1 MASTFSALKIELP
14 GTGEQAGT
22 WGVTT
27 NTNLGTALQQA
38 IVGKA
43 TLVTGDFTADS
54 YTLPYT
60 DSNADQDF
68 RALVLDITATLTGA
82 GTVIVPDIEKPYIV
96 FNNSVGGFAV
106 TVKISGGAGI
116 SVPNGKKMILYN
128 TGSGGDVI
136 SAVDY
141 FAAIET
147 ASLTAA
153 TADING
159 GTIDGATIGGNNA
172 AAGTFTTATATTGN
186 ITTVNATTVNATTF
200 DTNVA
205 AAGATLSGTTL
216 AADGTDSN
224 ISLTMTPKGTG
235 EVVTATWLSGIFS
248 DRVSA
253 LGNSGTS
260 TTITATNG
268 TVFTSTLTGNCT
280 FTVASANGT
289 ASRATSFTLILT
301 NDGTAGRSVALSG
314 GTFKFPNGAL
324 ARTTTANAI
333 DIWFFFSPDGGTT
346 WYVSIPM
353 KALAT
358 GTIS

>member
-1 MASTFSALKIELP
+1 MASTYSALKIELI
-14 GTGEQAGT
+14 GTGEQVGT
-22 WGVTT
+22 WGATT
-27 NTNLGTALQQA
+27 NTNLGTALEEA
-38 IVGKA
+38 ITGRAVA
-43 TLVTGDFTADS
+43 QFPSDADLTLGYSDANTTQVFRNLILNVTSAVSLTTTRNLIVPTIEKQ
-54 YTLPYT
+54 Y
-60 DSNADQDF
+60 
-68 RALVLDITATLTGA
+68 LVENNTTGGQSIVIKTSA
-82 GTVIVPDIEKPYIV
+82 GT
-96 FNNSVGGFAV
+96 GV
-106 TVKISGGAGI
+106 TIPSGRKVHVYADGTNVVYAF
-116 SVPNGKKMILYN
+116 
-128 TGSGGDVI
+128 
-136 SAVDY
+136 DY
-141 FAAIET
+141 V
-147 ASLTAA
+147 
-153 TADING
+153 DING

-205 AAGATLSGTTL
+205 AAKATLSGTTL
-216 AADGTDSN
+216 AAGGSN
-224 ISLTMTPKGTG
+224 TNVSLTMTPKGTG

-248 DRVSA
+248 DRVFD

-268 TVFTSTLTGNCT
+268 TVFTCTLTGGCT
-280 FTVASANGT
+280 FTLASANGT

-301 NDGTAGRSVALSG
+301 NDGTPGRSVALSG

-324 ARTTTANAI
+324 SRTTTANAI